1 MLTGTVVWFS
11 SLPHCQQVTVS
22 VNTSQLFIHISC
34 CVQVMSKLQEIAKH
48 YVGLW
53 NVGCAVLYVVGK
65 HRVLSYRKNSGL
77 WVSESG
83 VQVGVFG
90 CEGGEQ
96 QEISDN
102 YIIRSFVVCICE
114 QILLGWKNGSGQ
126 GLWHVRGIWWMCTGQ
141 DTERSMCK
149 C

>member
-1 MLTGTVVWFS
+1 M
-11 SLPHCQQVTVS
+11 
-22 VNTSQLFIHISC
+22 
-34 CVQVMSKLQEIAKH
+34 
-48 YVGLW
+48 
-53 NVGCAVLYVVGK
+53 
-65 HRVLSYRKNSGL
+65 LSYRKNSGL

-114 QILLGWKNGSGQ
+114 QILLG
-126 GLWHVRGIWWMCTGQ
+126 
-141 DTERSMCK
+141 
-149 C
+149 